1 MSRSTVDV
9 ISYIDSFSL
18 GIYWS
23 YVNKIR
29 ELSAATGLSTFF
41 HSLSY
46 SDAIGISLATL
57 SEKSLSDLV
66 WTFGS
71 HYILP
76 IILNAV
82 QLATAS
88 LVPSSNA
95 ASLIES
101 SKVVLNIASASV
113 EALRK
118 KLPALAAQAS
128 VEVKEG
134 LLRVATKVPGRVLP
148 SDGNVVI
155 APARDRNL
163 VLEETADPTESET
176 KDTTS

>member
-1 MSRSTVDV
+1 M
-9 ISYIDSFSL
+9 
-18 GIYWS
+18 
-23 YVNKIR
+23 
-29 ELSAATGLSTFF
+29 
-41 HSLSY
+41 
-46 SDAIGISLATL
+46 
-57 SEKSLSDLV
+57 
-66 WTFGS
+66 
-71 HYILP
+71 
-76 IILNAV
+76 

-155 APARDRNL
+155 APARDRDL